1 MGHLWDQCQL
11 RDQCLLRDMCH
22 LGAQCRLG
30 LFGIGGSVDLGDR
43 GFHLVRVSSI
53 QNVVYL
59 AAVRDHD
66 IFY

>member
-1 MGHLWDQCQL
+1 MGHLW
-11 RDQCLLRDMCH
+11 DQCLLRDMCH

-43 GFHLVRVSSI
+43 GFHLVVRVSSI